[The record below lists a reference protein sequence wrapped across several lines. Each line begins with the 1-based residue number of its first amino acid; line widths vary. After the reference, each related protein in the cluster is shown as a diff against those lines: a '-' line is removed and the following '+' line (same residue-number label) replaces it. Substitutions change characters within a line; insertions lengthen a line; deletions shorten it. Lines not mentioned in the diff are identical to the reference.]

1 MKWES
6 AYLENI
12 ESLSYKLQSERNTNN
27 SLMLYYE
34 AGRSFGDIS
43 GISMFQDMDKL
54 VVGILLMFLYVLT
67 ILSNHNWVEW
77 RVCMIITR
85 VTISG

>member
-6 AYLENI
+6 AFLENI
-12 ESLSYKLQSERNTNN
+12 QNLWYQLQSERNN

-43 GISMFQDMDKL
+43 GSSMFQDIDKL
-54 VVGILLMFLYVLT
+54 IVGILLMFLYVLM
-67 ILSNHNWVEW
+67 ILSNRNWVEW

-85 VTISG
+85 IIIFG